1 MDILLQA
8 VKAVQR
14 NVPALGLY
22 LLFTVP
28 ASALV
33 LAGNL
38 WMGDTNPDAPV
49 TAAMLAYEVAG
60 DAFLIVVYAFAQSI
74 VFSRMGRLI
83 DRPLWKCQ
91 GDGEAL
97 KRYFPLWVLLNIV
110 ALGSQRLV
118 TWVPALMDNE
128 AAAAPMF
135 WMMAFVIAVYVPVG
149 AAIMFAGRPEWGLG
163 STRTLYPKP
172 QTPNPKPHTWSKLGE
187 ALVPLGRQWPK
198 ALVVCFFGGATYMLL
213 TFLVIWQPEPQRWL
227 LPALD
232 VVAGYFD
239 CLIFCAT
246 WLICMFDRQAP
257 QDGDIDYF

>member
-14 NVPALGLY
+14 NAPALGLY

-28 ASALV
+28 VSALV
-33 LAGNL
+33 LAGNM

-49 TAAMLAYEVAG
+49 SAAMLAYEVAG
-60 DAFLIVVYAFAQSI
+60 DAFLIVAYAFAQSI
-74 VFSRMGRLI
+74 AFSRMGRLL
-83 DRPLWKCQ
+83 DRPLWKCP

-110 ALGSQRLV
+110 AFGSQRLV

-135 WMMAFVIAVYVPVG
+135 WIMAIVVAVYLPFG
-149 AAIMFAGRPEWGLG
+149 AAIMFAGRPRWRE
-163 STRTLYPKP
+163 
-172 QTPNPKPHTWSKLGE
+172 LGE
-187 ALVPLGRQWPK
+187 ALGPLGRQWPK
-198 ALVVCFFGGATYMLL
+198 ALSVCFFSGITYMLL
-213 TFLVIWQPEPQRWL
+213 TILIIWQPESQRWL
-227 LPALD
+227 LPVLD
-232 VVAGYFD
+232 VIAGYFD

-246 WLICMFDRQAP
+246 WLICMFDRQTP
-257 QDGDIDYF
+257 Q

>member
-97 KRYFPLWVLLNIV
+97 
-110 ALGSQRLV
+110 
-118 TWVPALMDNE
+118 T
-128 AAAAPMF
+128 
-135 WMMAFVIAVYVPVG
+135 G
-149 AAIMFAGRPEWGLG
+149 AQAGRAC
-163 STRTLYPKP
+163 R
-172 QTPNPKPHTWSKLGE
+172 H
-187 ALVPLGRQWPK
+187 R
-198 ALVVCFFGGATYMLL
+198 
-213 TFLVIWQPEPQRWL
+213 I
-227 LPALD
+227 
-232 VVAGYFD
+232 
-239 CLIFCAT
+239 
-246 WLICMFDRQAP
+246 
-257 QDGDIDYF
+257 